1 MREKK
6 CHREIFLAISEIN
19 LSYLLKTIKAS
30 ENSNDENLYGRYED
44 KYEDLGKK
52 YFNYKYKL
60 KKNLLEIR
68 WNWKKNQNLNLIN

>member
-30 ENSNDENLYGRYED
+30 ADGDDENLYGRYED
-44 KYEDLGKK
+44 KCEDLGKK
-52 YFNYKYKL
+52 IF
-60 KKNLLEIR
+60 
-68 WNWKKNQNLNLIN
+68 